1 MECTDCKCFQDAGQF
16 DDTIQ
21 NALVGDGY
29 CDDERNNEKCNFD
42 GGDCCGPCTFTDRC
56 KVCECHENGN
66 ATQIN
71 ALVGNGI
78 CNDETNIR
86 DCHYDGFDC
95 CAPIVNTQTCSDCN
109 CNGKPN
115 RLCLF
120 GSLIKVIQ
128 IVSTSGSRTK
138 KLKSMLFHQDLW
150 NSELETTW
158 KSLIGWPHRMSTSCL
173 VIFKSIHWFWI
184 WICKEN

>member
-1 MECTDCKCFQDAGQF
+1 MECTDCKCFQDPGQF

-78 CNDETNIR
+78 CNDETNIG

-120 GSLIKVIQ
+120 GSTDQGCPSCFYFRNWNQ
-128 IVSTSGSRTK
+128 IVKINVIPSIFMKFWSRIN
-138 KLKSMLFHQDLW
+138 LEMLEWL
-150 NSELETTW
+150 TTQ
-158 KSLIGWPHRMSTSCL
+158 
-173 VIFKSIHWFWI
+173 
-184 WICKEN
+184 NAY

>member
-78 CNDETNIR
+78 CNDETNIG

-120 GSLIKVIQ
+120 GSTDQGYPSCFYFRNRNQKIKINVVPSIFMKFWSK
-128 IVSTSGSRTK
+128 INLE
-138 KLKSMLFHQDLW
+138 KLEWL
-150 NSELETTW
+150 TTQ
-158 KSLIGWPHRMSTSCL
+158 
-173 VIFKSIHWFWI
+173 
-184 WICKEN
+184 NAY